1 MMRKRRPPITT
12 KKTQGR
18 PQRGEPQ
25 RDPSFWLYGSHAVR
39 AALANPRRVCL
50 HFCYH
55 GRNKT
60 TEHLTMLAEQRGVQ
74 KIESVTLTH
83 LARLLVH
90 QAVHQGVALRVL
102 PLHPL
107 DWRQASQQQGRRL
120 FVLLEQIQDPQ
131 NVGALLRSCWLFGV
145 DGVFITKYHTARNS
159 GVLAK
164 AASGACDYV
173 PLYTITNVHQTLRA
187 LQGFG
192 YMLIGFDARASV
204 SLPAYRFGSRN
215 VMIFGQEGR
224 GMRALT
230 RNSCDVVLKI
240 PHKTEES
247 LNVSV
252 SLGIALYVLSQ
263 T

>member
-1 MMRKRRPPITT
+1 MMKKRRAPITQN
-12 KKTQGR
+12 KT
-18 PQRGEPQ
+18 PQDKPQ
-25 RDPSFWLYGSHAVR
+25 QSQSFWLYGTHAVR

-55 GRNKT
+55 GHSKT
-60 TEHLTMLAEQRGVQ
+60 TENLIMLAEQRGV
-74 KIESVTLTH
+74 KMIESVTLAH
-83 LARLLVH
+83 LARLLAH

-107 DWRQASQQQGRRL
+107 DWRQASKKSGRRL

-145 DGVFITKYHTARNS
+145 DGVFITKYHTARTG

-187 LQGFG
+187 LHGFG
-192 YMLIGFDARASV
+192 YMLIGFDAQASV
-204 SLPAYRFGSRN
+204 CLSAHRFGSRN
-215 VMIFGQEGR
+215 VLIFGQEGR

-230 RNSCDVVLKI
+230 RNSCDVMLKI
-240 PHKTEES
+240 PHKPEAS

-263 T
+263 A